1 MVKLPNPWY
10 LALAAQAN
18 EAMYK
23 QPALPIQ
30 ALSTFP
36 TNSNPLVILYLRIC
50 TVITLDDVKRRTLSR
65 GPCMP
70 WKPIQNCLSREFRNY
85 EDTECDLKEA
95 APALVEYSC
104 LTLRNS
110 HPTEKSMNKGGSE
123 GPLNDVGLMLRVH
136 I

>member
-1 MVKLPNPWY
+1 MYGIWLWQPKLTS
-10 LALAAQAN
+10 
-18 EAMYK
+18 MYK
-23 QPALPIQ
+23 QPALRIQ

-36 TNSNPLVILYLRIC
+36 ASSNPLVTLYPRMC
-50 TVITLDDVKRRTLSR
+50 AVITQDAVKRRALGR

-95 APALVEYSC
+95 APALLEYAS

-110 HPTEKSMNKGGSE
+110 HPTERSMNKGGPE
-123 GPLNDVGLMLRVH
+123 GPFSDVSLMLSVH